1 MGTKRIYLKTF
12 HKLAHVV
19 HCFQI
24 ELEFG
29 NVDFVGEENRRT
41 LRETFEQRREAKE
54 NSTPYDARG
63 PLLERFGNLSG
74 PKPYFK
80 IKILEIKK
88 QVIAL

>member
-29 NVDFVGEENRRT
+29 NVDFEGDNDE
-41 LRETFEQRREAKE
+41 
-54 NSTPYDARG
+54 
-63 PLLERFGNLSG
+63 
-74 PKPYFK
+74 KPQK
-80 IKILEIKK
+80 T
-88 QVIAL
+88 QPM

>member
-1 MGTKRIYLKTF
+1 METKRIYLQTF

-41 LRETFEQRREAKE
+41 LRETFGAATRSQGKL
-54 NSTPYDARG
+54 NP
-63 PLLERFGNLSG
+63 
-74 PKPYFK
+74 
-80 IKILEIKK
+80 I
-88 QVIAL
+88 